1 MVLRGAWGVNVG
13 VGVGVPIAVAMAI
26 ASGRAQQPT
35 PRPHPADEVPHGA
48 GSVVVL
54 DPGLKELTHG
64 GLLLL
69 GLPWRPAAMA
79 GCVSGRCQI
88 AGIGFTSTPRTNSWK

>member
-1 MVLRGAWGVNVG
+1 MRLPWPLPAAARNSQHHGHT
-13 VGVGVPIAVAMAI
+13 
-26 ASGRAQQPT
+26 RPT
-35 PRPHPADEVPHGA
+35 RYHIEVPHGA

-69 GLPWRPAAMA
+69 GLPWARASNRGRQAAA
-79 GCVSGRCQI
+79 GSQQGRC
-88 AGIGFTSTPRTNSWK
+88 

>member
-26 ASGRAQQPT
+26 ASGRAQQPA
-35 PRPHPADEVPHGA
+35 PRPHPADEAPHGA

-69 GLPWRPAAMA
+69 GAAGGQQRQRA
-79 GCVSGRCQI
+79 GCCDGAMQSLLNKGLLLGVSGN
-88 AGIGFTSTPRTNSWK
+88 P

>member
-1 MVLRGAWGVNVG
+1 MNVG
-13 VGVGVPIAVAMAI
+13 VWVGVPIAVAMAI

-35 PRPHPADEVPHGA
+35 PRPHPADEAPHGA

-54 DPGLKELTHG
+54 DPGLKELTHV

-69 GLPWRPAAMA
+69 GQPEGSSGKEQAAVIVA
-79 GCVSGRCQI
+79 T
-88 AGIGFTSTPRTNSWK
+88 AP

>member
-26 ASGRAQQPT
+26 ANGRAQQPT
-35 PRPHPADEVPHGA
+35 PRPNPADEAPHGA

-69 GLPWRPAAMA
+69 GLPWARASNRGRQAAA
-79 GCVSGRCQI
+79 GSQQGRC
-88 AGIGFTSTPRTNSWK
+88 